1 MDKDFGKLLKAVAKG
16 KEGSKN
22 LTRDEAAFAMGSILD
37 GKEDD
42 ARVAAFL
49 TAMRFKGATDEELT
63 GFLDAMHKRY
73 RTGQIYLSDIIDTA
87 GAYDGRKRTLH
98 LSLSGTIIACAAGC
112 RIVTH
117 SGSDLPPKKGVTTAD
132 VLEALGV
139 NSKNHVN
146 EAVKMLE
153 KTGFAFIHESVYFP
167 EMERLRG
174 IRNSLG
180 FRSFI
185 NTCEMAANPFGA
197 RIQLISVAHEH
208 FMELVAKS
216 AMAQGVERAIVMT
229 GVESSDEIPMERSE
243 AVLLDNGG
251 VRRLLLDP
259 GEYGF
264 PYLKPEPFGDAKRCA
279 EAVKAALS
287 QKDERLVNHAIFDAG
302 VKIFL
307 GRKADSI
314 GHGIEKAREVLESKK
329 ATEKIEEILSTH
341 AR

>member
-1 MDKDFGKLLKAVAKG
+1 MGTDFGRLLKAVAKG
-16 KEGSKN
+16 KEGSRN
-22 LTRDEAAFAMGSILD
+22 LTKDEAAFAIGSILD

-49 TAMRFKGATDEELT
+49 TAMRFKGTTDEELS
-63 GFLDAMHKRY
+63 GFLEGMRQRY
-73 RTGQIYLSDIIDTA
+73 RMPQVNLTNFIDTA

-117 SGSDLPPKKGVTTAD
+117 SGSDLPPKKGVATGD

-139 NSKNHVN
+139 NSKYPVN
-146 EAVKMLE
+146 EAVNMLQ
-153 KTGFAFIHESVYFP
+153 KTGFAFVHESVYLP

-197 RIQLISVAHEH
+197 KIQLISVAHEH

-216 AMAQGVERAIVMT
+216 AMAQNVERAIVIT
-229 GVESSDEIPMERSE
+229 GVESSDEIPLETSE
-243 AVLLDNGG
+243 AVLLDNGEI
-251 VRRLLLDP
+251 RQLLLDP
-259 GEYGF
+259 AEYGL

-279 EAVKAALS
+279 GAVKAALS
-287 QKDERLVNHAIFDAG
+287 EADKGLVNRALFDAG

-314 GHGIEKAREVLESKK
+314 GQGIEKAREVLESKK
-329 ATEKIEEILSTH
+329 AAEKIEEMLSAH

>member
-49 TAMRFKGATDEELT
+49 TAMRFKGTTDEELS
-63 GFLDAMHKRY
+63 GFLDGMRQRY
-73 RTGQIYLSDIIDTA
+73 RMPQVNPSNLIDTA

-98 LSLSGTIIACAAGC
+98 LSLAGTIIACAAGC

-139 NSKNHVN
+139 NSKCTVN

-153 KTGFAFIHESVYFP
+153 KTGFAFVHESVYLP
-167 EMERLRG
+167 EIERLRG

-197 RIQLISVAHEH
+197 KIQLISVAHEH

-216 AMAQGVERAIVMT
+216 AKTLGIKRAIVIT
-229 GVESSDEIPMERSE
+229 GVESSDEMPLEKKE
-243 AVLLDNGG
+243 AVLLDNNEIRQI
-251 VRRLLLDP
+251 VIDP
-259 GEYGF
+259 AEYGF
-264 PYLKPEPFGDAKRCA
+264 SYLKPEPFGDAERCA

-287 QKDERLVNHAIFDAG
+287 QEDKGMVNRTLFDGG

-307 GRKADSI
+307 GGIADSI
-314 GHGIEKAREVLESKK
+314 GHGIKKALEVLQAGKAAEKLREVAQFNK
-329 ATEKIEEILSTH
+329 
-341 AR
+341 

>member
-1 MDKDFGKLLKAVAKG
+1 MGTDFGRLLKAVAKG

-49 TAMRFKGATDEELT
+49 TAMRFKGTTDEELS
-63 GFLDAMHKRY
+63 GFLDGMRQRY
-73 RTGQIYLSDIIDTA
+73 RMPQVNPSNLIDTA

-117 SGSDLPPKKGVTTAD
+117 SGSDLPPKKGVTTGD
-132 VLEALGV
+132 VLEALGMK
-139 NSKNHVN
+139 SKHHVD
-146 EAVKMLE
+146 EALRMLE
-153 KTGFAFIHESVYFP
+153 KTGFAFIHESAYLP

-197 RIQLISVAHEH
+197 KIQLISVAHEH

-216 AMAQGVERAIVMT
+216 AMAQGVERAIVIT
-229 GVESSDEIPMERSE
+229 GVESSDEIPLERTE
-243 AVLLDNGG
+243 AVLLDNGE
-251 VRRLLLDP
+251 VRHLLLDP
-259 GEYGF
+259 GEYEL
-264 PYLKPEPFGDAKRCA
+264 PYLKPETFGDAKRCA
-279 EAVKAALS
+279 TAVRAALS
-287 QKDERLVNHAIFDAG
+287 QEDKGMVNRALFDGG

-307 GRKADSI
+307 GGIADSI
-314 GHGIEKAREVLESKK
+314 GHGIKKALEVLQAGKAAEKLREVAQFNK
-329 ATEKIEEILSTH
+329 
-341 AR
+341 